1 MGSELHSRLPWACLL
16 TAVAGFVVGL
26 AIGQLSCAR
35 APGHSRIEWPAQT
48 ITVPAPRH
56 L

>member
-1 MGSELHSRLPWACLL
+1 MGSDLQSRQPWACLL
-16 TAVAGFVVGL
+16 MALAGFIVGL

-35 APGHSRIEWPAQT
+35 SPGHSRIEWPAQA